1 MAFWRE
7 FFSSSNEKVNSPTVI
22 ASLLAVPIMLL
33 AMAILIYH
41 SFILGKGLDSNVVN
55 LILGLLGGGGIGY
68 GIGRTAAQY
77 SQGSPSG
84 WRPPPAK
91 PPDGKLGNLYKKEG

>member
-1 MAFWRE
+1 MVFWRE

-22 ASLLAVPIMLL
+22 ASVLAAPIMLL

-41 SFILGKGLDSNVVN
+41 SFILGKGLDSNVVT

-68 GIGRTAAQY
+68 GIGHAAARFG
-77 SQGSPSG
+77 QGPPPG

-91 PPDGKLGNLYKKEG
+91 PPAGGGDHASSG